1 MKFSSNGELRV
12 EAVQDTDTDVGKAQ
26 GHCQSSLSVSVNII
40 SLSHILDFVS
50 SFCSCCA
57 AVAL

>member
-1 MKFSSNGELRV
+1 M
-12 EAVQDTDTDVGKAQ
+12 EAVLDTDIDVGI
-26 GHCQSSLSVSVNII
+26 GPSPLSILLSVSVNIIVNII
-40 SLSHILDFVS
+40 SLSHILDFVN